1 MKKIRFL
8 LVPVLAI
15 GLALPAAAEKM
26 SLKEIS
32 NYFNSFSTAQSRF
45 TQINPDGTKT
55 SGKMFMRRPGR
66 ARFEYDKPDN
76 TLVIAGGSQVAIF
89 DQKSNTG
96 PEQYPLNRTPL
107 SIILAK
113 NVKLSGAKMV
123 VGHGTRGQD
132 TVVRAQDPK
141 NPEYGSIDLIFSEN
155 PTRLIEW
162 VINDASGT
170 AGTRVLFG
178 DFKTGVQLRAS
189 LFDITYAAE
198 QRK

>member
-1 MKKIRFL
+1 M
-8 LVPVLAI
+8 
-15 GLALPAAAEKM
+15 ALPAAAEKI

-45 TQINPDGTKT
+45 SQVNGDGSKS
-55 SGKMFMRRPGR
+55 SGNMYMRRPGR
-66 ARFEYDKPDN
+66 ARFEYDEPDD

-89 DQKSNTG
+89 DKKSNTG
-96 PEQYPLNRTPL
+96 PEQYPLKRTPL

-113 NVKLSGAKMV
+113 NVNLGGAKMV
-123 VGHGTRGQD
+123 VGHGTRGDD

-141 NPEYGSIDLIFSEN
+141 NPEYGSIDLIFSKN

-162 VINDASGT
+162 IINDAAGT
-170 AGTRVLFG
+170 PGTRVIFG
-178 DFKTGVQLRAS
+178 DFKTGMSLRAS
-189 LFDITYAAE
+189 LFNITLAAD

>member
-1 MKKIRFL
+1 MKHLRFL
-8 LVPVLAI
+8 LVPVLAVSM
-15 GLALPAAAEKM
+15 ALPAAAEKI

-45 TQINPDGTKT
+45 SQVNADGSKS
-55 SGKMFMRRPGR
+55 SGNMFMQRPGR
-66 ARFEYDKPDN
+66 ARFEYDKPDD

-113 NVKLSGAKMV
+113 NVNLGGAKMV
-123 VGHGTRGQD
+123 VGHGTRGTD

-141 NPEYGSIDLIFSEN
+141 NPEYGSIDLIFEAN

-162 VINDASGT
+162 IINDAAGN
-170 AGTRVLFG
+170 AGTRVIFG
-178 DFKTGVQLRAS
+178 DFKTGVSLPAS
-189 LFDITYAAE
+189 LFNITLASRE
-198 QRK
+198 R